1 MAKTINTNYAT
12 LTLLLGALIFTLSS
26 IPGVHSEVEIGTVTM
41 SSTSDCHTLGTTLY
55 GSENAECNVE
65 ATAATGSQTFQG
77 RVRAKKVIT
86 PETQQLGQAVPTPAR
101 TVVELET
108 EAQAPCI
115 TCTTGVRTGRKVKIT
130 VEVSEVP
137 NLKAIAERIV
147 QESARTLAA
156 EIQADAARLARVE
169 KCEEDEQGQKI
180 EGMNQVMECRVN
192 KLKGMDQRKAEAY
205 FDRHIRKQL
214 QDMIAGTE
222 GQDAAIRAGNRAA
235 ASELVASLKENMG
248 NSVYLKASITEIQ
261 RFGQAHVN
269 ADAII
274 AKQALLA
281 TLPAGSRERL
291 TLQNEI
297 TVLARQFNGDRAYF
311 ASRGVQ
317 ISSQLAG
324 QIESGQISSLTADI
338 DAYQRSLD
346 AVANNHRQLLNNGT
360 NRITPG
366 PVVPGVLSYGTDPR
380 SRLGAPATSYT
391 QMPGA
396 PGAAA
401 RPGLPGQV
409 QQPRLGA
416 PAQGRFPVGGQ
427 RVLQ

>member
-1 MAKTINTNYAT
+1 MAKSINTTYPT

-26 IPGVHSEVEIGTVTM
+26 IPGVNSEVEIGTISM
-41 SSTSDCHTLGTTLY
+41 SSTSDCQTLGTTLH
-55 GSENAECNVE
+55 GNENAECNVE
-65 ATAATGSQTFQG
+65 ATNTTGGQTFQG
-77 RVRAKKVIT
+77 RVRAKKVVT
-86 PETQQLGQAVPTPAR
+86 GPTQELGQAAPTPGK

-115 TCTTGVRTGRKVKIT
+115 TCTTGVRTGRKVKVT

-156 EIQADAARLARVE
+156 DIKADADRLARVE

-180 EGMNQVMECRVN
+180 EGLNQIMECRVN

-205 FDRHIRKQL
+205 FDKHIRKQL
-214 QDMIAGTE
+214 QDMISGTE
-222 GQDAAIRAGNRAA
+222 GQDAAIRAGNRAS
-235 ASELVASLKENMG
+235 ASELVATLKENMG
-248 NSVYLKASITEIQ
+248 NSVYLRASIAEIQ
-261 RFGQAHVN
+261 RFGQAHQN
-269 ADAII
+269 ADIII

-297 TVLARQFNGDRAYF
+297 TTLARQFNGDRAYF
-311 ASRGVQ
+311 ASRGVT
-317 ISSQLAG
+317 ISSQLTG
-324 QIESGQISSLTADI
+324 QIEADQISTLTADL
-338 DAYQRSLD
+338 DAYQKSLD
-346 AVANNHRQLLNNGT
+346 AVANQHRQLLNGT

-366 PVVPGVLSYGTDPR
+366 PVQPGVLSYGTDPR

-396 PGAAA
+396 PTAPGA
-401 RPGLPGQV
+401 RPPLQA
-409 QQPRLGA
+409 QQPLRPGA